1 MSYCN
6 TLDVM
11 TINPISMSSSPSSPP
26 PFSLVQACPSFHHG
40 PFISGAVK
48 LRPKAV
54 KDAETTGKCV
64 QVFNVF
70 DCAPGALIVQVG
82 EDDPFQVDRGDQFFI
97 PTHTTYKLQN
107 HSSDCSAQLFYV
119 VIKSNDA

>member
-1 MSYCN
+1 M
-6 TLDVM
+6 LL
-11 TINPISMSSSPSSPP
+11 TINTHFYVFLAFSPP
-26 PFSLVQACPSFHHG
+26 PLVQACPSFHHG

-107 HSSDCSAQLFYV
+107 YSSDCSAQLFYV
-119 VIKSNDA
+119 VIKSNDDDA